1 MDNPS
6 SQIFR
11 IPFYN
16 IQSVLFS
23 MKKLQNIQRNK
34 SGPFTGKKVLTE
46 NIPEEAQTL
55 ELLIKD
61 TKLTVLNM
69 LNKLK
74 ETMDKEP
81 KEIGN
86 KLSEQND
93 NIKK

>member
-1 MDNPS
+1 MS
-6 SQIFR
+6 SFR
-11 IPFYN
+11 WKNY
-16 IQSVLFS
+16 
-23 MKKLQNIQRNK
+23 KTYKETK